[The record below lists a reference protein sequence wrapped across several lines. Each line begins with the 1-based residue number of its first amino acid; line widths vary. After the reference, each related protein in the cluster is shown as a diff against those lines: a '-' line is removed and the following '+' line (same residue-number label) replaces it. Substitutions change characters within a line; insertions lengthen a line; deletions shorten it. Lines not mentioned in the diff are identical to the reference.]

1 MQLPAT
7 WGKTAGRAPSGPG
20 GGRRHQRLTFGTL
33 NVQGLSDH
41 TLRMLLADGPDEGDT
56 RRRAVDTWLHGDVI
70 GITELHA
77 GEKHQRWAEESGGRF
92 ACSALPG
99 EKDPAGGVGLILSV
113 GAVRAL
119 KGDVQ
124 VEAGGR
130 IIWVRF
136 VGEFHDFFVL
146 VVYVPHRGR
155 TAPPFQEEVME
166 QVAGVLRKHSKPGD
180 CISLM
185 GDFNGRLGRGRG
197 GKGARV
203 GRFTPHPREDEG
215 GRLLRTIME
224 EFELWA
230 PRTFFFDRWRLC
242 C

>member
-1 MQLPAT
+1 MGMQLPPT

-130 IIWVRF
+130 IIWARF
-136 VGEFHDFFVL
+136 AGEFHDFFVL

-166 QVAGVLRKHSKPGD
+166 QVAEVLRKHSKPGD

-197 GKGARV
+197 SG
-203 GRFTPHPREDEG
+203 PI
-215 GRLLRTIME
+215 LI
-224 EFELWA
+224 
-230 PRTFFFDRWRLC
+230 FDKVMVI
-242 C
+242 

>member
-1 MQLPAT
+1 MI
-7 WGKTAGRAPSGPG
+7 
-20 GGRRHQRLTFGTL
+20 
-33 NVQGLSDH
+33 VQGLSDH
-41 TLRMLLADGPDEGDT
+41 TLRMLLADGPDEGDK
-56 RRRAVDTWLHGDVI
+56 RRRAVDTWVHGDII
-70 GITELHA
+70 GITELHV
-77 GEKHQRWAEESGGRF
+77 GEKHLRWAEESGGRF

-130 IIWVRF
+130 IIWARF
-136 VGEFHDFFVL
+136 AGEFHDFFVL

-166 QVAGVLRKHSKPGD
+166 QVAGVLRKHTKPGD

-215 GRLLRTIME
+215 GGCRGRSWRSSSCGRRRRSSSRRGGGATRGGSAT
-224 EFELWA
+224 A
-230 PRTFFFDRWRLC
+230 PTSWRRDRRRLC
-242 C
+242 GWLGGNPSPPP